1 MNDSDDP
8 LDLFSDD
15 GDGIV
20 ELSFIEEEEKCQRS
34 GGCVVFLL
42 LGSSLLIAG
51 WCMNRGYNWLQHH
64 GNPEIL

>member
-1 MNDSDDP
+1 MNDPDDP

-20 ELSFIEEEEKCQRS
+20 ELTFLAEEEKCQESGSKKS

-51 WCMNRGYNWLQHH
+51 WCMNRGV
-64 GNPEIL
+64 